1 MTTELIPIVDEVVEV
16 LEAVVDVVVRERS
29 CNVEDTERPSRGG
42 KRPFGPLVSSEK
54 FSSSSSGEPP
64 LPTTNSVDSGYTR
77 IVKKGSLSRLSSKR
91 KVDGP
96 FERFVASEVGLPVGP
111 Q

>member
-1 MTTELIPIVDEVVEV
+1 MPIAE
-16 LEAVVDVVVRERS
+16 EAVVVLEGVADVVVRERS

-77 IVKKGSLSRLSSKR
+77 KVRRRRGSLSRLSSENE
-91 KVDGP
+91 G
-96 FERFVASEVGLPVGP
+96 
-111 Q
+111 